1 MREKIVISSVYLED
15 IPLNIMFIMS
25 SSIIQIPELTY
36 NQLGK
41 KSINLTF
48 MIFQGLEQPGAERI
62 LELENLIDGKK
73 LCSNVSILTS
83 CYDLFLHKLI

>member
-1 MREKIVISSVYLED
+1 
-15 IPLNIMFIMS
+15 MS

-36 NQLGK
+36 NQLK

-62 LELENLIDGKK
+62 LELENLIDG
-73 LCSNVSILTS
+73 
-83 CYDLFLHKLI
+83 